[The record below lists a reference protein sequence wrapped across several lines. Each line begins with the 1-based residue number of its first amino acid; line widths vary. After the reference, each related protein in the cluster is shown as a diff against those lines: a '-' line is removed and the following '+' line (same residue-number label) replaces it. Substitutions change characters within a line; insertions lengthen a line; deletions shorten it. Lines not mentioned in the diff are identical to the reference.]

1 MHIFNIFNVGH
12 VIHYEKITASLGLTD
27 ISEFAATFARS
38 ENITYCNYKNV
49 FFTLNISLT
58 KTIM

>member
-38 ENITYCNYKNV
+38 ENIVIIKMF